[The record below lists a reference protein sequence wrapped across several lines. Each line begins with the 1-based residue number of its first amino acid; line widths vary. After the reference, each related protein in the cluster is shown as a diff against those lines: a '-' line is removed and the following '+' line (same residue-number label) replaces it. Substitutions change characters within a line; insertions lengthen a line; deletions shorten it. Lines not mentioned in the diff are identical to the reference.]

1 MQLFSIAISRPGA
14 PQDGP
19 GGGSQIQK
27 FARPLGALV
36 VVMGLLVL
44 VIGESKSCIHE
55 FSRGTEMVLHFFP
68 LHISLTHHPT
78 TSSRLLWPLFS
89 NARHNTDLLP
99 SDRLF
104 KVLPHP
110 ECSGSRQLPTRP
122 WDRNLVVCFSGLAGI
137 NCLRCASHCSAMK

>member
-55 FSRGTEMVLHFFP
+55 FSRGTEMVLHFFSTAHFPNTPSCDFLSSP
-68 LHISLTHHPT
+68 LA
-78 TSSRLLWPLFS
+78 PLF
-89 NARHNTDLLP
+89 
-99 SDRLF
+99 
-104 KVLPHP
+104 
-110 ECSGSRQLPTRP
+110 Q
-122 WDRNLVVCFSGLAGI
+122 
-137 NCLRCASHCSAMK
+137 CSA

>member
-44 VIGESKSCIHE
+44 VIGESESCICE
-55 FSRGTEMVLHFFP
+55 FWRGTEMVLYGTPFFHCTIPSCNFFSSPSTPLLQCSTCCALTFNRTGSSRYYRIQSASIQGNFP
-68 LHISLTHHPT
+68 LARGIITWLPASLA
-78 TSSRLLWPLFS
+78 SLVSIVFG
-89 NARHNTDLLP
+89 
-99 SDRLF
+99 
-104 KVLPHP
+104 VLVTVP
-110 ECSGSRQLPTRP
+110 R
-122 WDRNLVVCFSGLAGI
+122 
-137 NCLRCASHCSAMK
+137 